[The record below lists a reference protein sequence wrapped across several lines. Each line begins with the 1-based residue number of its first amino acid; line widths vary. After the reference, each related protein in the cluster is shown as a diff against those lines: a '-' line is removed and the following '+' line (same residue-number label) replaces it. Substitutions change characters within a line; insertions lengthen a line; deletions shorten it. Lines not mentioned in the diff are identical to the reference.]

1 MTAFLA
7 ATTAAAAKL
16 TVWEKIL
23 AVPRDTWLSLLLGIA
38 VIVLVKRVWRDLK
51 EINDIVPWIALVA
64 VGGAVLLYWTYE
76 RTEPRLLTPL
86 INKMAEVFPTKFEY
100 KGNKE
105 YQGPGVFLPID
116 RRFDFSPA
124 RSGGR
129 PVLTPRS

>member
-7 ATTAAAAKL
+7 ATAAKL

-51 EINDIVPWIALVA
+51 EINDIVPWIALLT

-86 INKMAEVFPTKFEY
+86 IDKMAEIFPTKFEF

-105 YQGPGVFLPID
+105 YQGPGVLLPID
-116 RRFDFSPA
+116 RPFDFTPI
-124 RSGGR
+124 RSGVR
-129 PVLTPRS
+129 PVLPPRP

>member
-7 ATTAAAAKL
+7 ATAAKL

-23 AVPRDTWLSLLLGIA
+23 AVPRDTWMSLLLGIA

-51 EINDIVPWIALVA
+51 EINDIVPWIALLT

-76 RTEPRLLTPL
+76 RTEPRLFTPL
-86 INKMAEVFPTKFEY
+86 IDKMAEIFPTKFEF

-105 YQGPGVFLPID
+105 YQGPGVLLPID
-116 RRFDFSPA
+116 RPFDFTPT
-124 RSGGR
+124 RSGVR
-129 PVLTPRS
+129 PVLPPRP